1 MSNMKRNKDGD
12 WRPSIRKIGSRYYID
27 MEEIETFFEVRAE
40 MRSQELDDWFSNNDL
55 DDTTVMEVGAEIDGS
70 MEELDYLKRVFNYLR
85 NSHALS
91 KVKDIP
97 DLEKIVGKSL
107 SEGIDKSGE

>member
-55 DDTTVMEVGAEIDGS
+55 DDQTVMEVGAEIDGS

-85 NSHALS
+85 NSHALNS
-91 KVKDIP
+91 VKNLE
-97 DLEKIVGKSL
+97 DLEKIVGKSFT
-107 SEGIDKSGE
+107 EGIDK

>member
-70 MEELDYLKRVFNYLR
+70 MEELDYLRRVFSYLR

-91 KVKDIP
+91 KVKTLE
-97 DLEKIVGKSL
+97 DLSKIIGKPL
-107 SEGIDKSGE
+107 DKAGEL

>member
-1 MSNMKRNKDGD
+1 MKRNKDND
-12 WRPSIRKIGSRYYID
+12 WRPSIRKLGNKYYID

-40 MRSQELDDWFSNNDL
+40 MRAQELDDWFSNNDL

-70 MEELDYLKRVFNYLR
+70 MEELDYLRRVFSYLR

-91 KVKDIP
+91 KVKDIT
-97 DLEKIVGKSL
+97 DLEKIVGKKL
-107 SEGIDKSGE
+107 TDTP

>member
-1 MSNMKRNKDGD
+1 MEMKRNKDND
-12 WRPSIRKIGSRYYID
+12 WRPSIRKIGNKYYID

-70 MEELDYLKRVFNYLR
+70 MEELDYLRRVFSYLR

-91 KVKDIP
+91 KIKDIT
-97 DLEKIVGKSL
+97 DLEKMVGKSF
-107 SEGIDKSGE
+107 SEGIDK

>member
-1 MSNMKRNKDGD
+1 MKRNKDND
-12 WRPSIRKIGSRYYID
+12 WRPSIRKLGNKYYID

-40 MRSQELDDWFSNNDL
+40 MRAQELDDWFSNNDL

-70 MEELDYLKRVFNYLR
+70 MEELDYLRRVFSYLR

-91 KVKDIP
+91 KVKDIT
-97 DLEKIVGKSL
+97 DLEKMVGKSFTQGL
-107 SEGIDKSGE
+107 DK

>member
-1 MSNMKRNKDGD
+1 MNRNSSGD
-12 WRPSIRKIGSRYYID
+12 WKPSIRKIGSRHYID

-70 MEELDYLKRVFNYLR
+70 IEELDYLRRVFSYLR

-91 KVKDIP
+91 KVKDLS
-97 DLEKIVGKSL
+97 DLEKIVGKSF
-107 SEGIDKSGE
+107 SEGLDK

>member
-55 DDTTVMEVGAEIDGS
+55 DDQTVMEVGAEIDGS

-85 NSHALS
+85 NSHALNS
-91 KVKDIP
+91 VKTIE
-97 DLEKIVGKSL
+97 DLEKVIGKKL
-107 SEGIDKSGE
+107 TDTP

>member
-1 MSNMKRNKDGD
+1 
-12 WRPSIRKIGSRYYID
+12 

-55 DDTTVMEVGAEIDGS
+55 DDQTVMEVGAEIDGS
-70 MEELDYLKRVFNYLR
+70 MEELDYLRRVFSYLR

-91 KVKDIP
+91 KIKDIP
-97 DLEKIVGKSL
+97 DLEKMVGKSF
-107 SEGIDKSGE
+107 SEGIDK